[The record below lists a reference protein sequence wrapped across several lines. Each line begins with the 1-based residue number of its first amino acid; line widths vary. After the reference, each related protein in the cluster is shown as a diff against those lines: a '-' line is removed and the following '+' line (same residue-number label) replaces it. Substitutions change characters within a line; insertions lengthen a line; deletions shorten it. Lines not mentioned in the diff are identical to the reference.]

1 MNKIYVVGIGP
12 GGTEHMTL
20 KAIDTLKCCDAVV
33 GYTPYINYVKEFI
46 EDKEIFTSGMTG
58 EVERCKKAIEIA
70 MTGKIVS
77 VISTGDAGLYGMA
90 GLILELAAGMDLE
103 VEIVPGVTS
112 AFSSA
117 SELGAPIMHDMA
129 IISLS
134 DLLTPWNLIE
144 KRLALAAEGDFV
156 ITIYNPRSKGRADH
170 LKKAVE
176 IILNHKSGDTL
187 VGIVKHAGRDNMK
200 KSITTLSSI
209 DYETVDM
216 NTTVIVGNKST
227 YIIDGKMVTKRGYE
241 I

>member
-1 MNKIYVVGIGP
+1 
-12 GGTEHMTL
+12 
-20 KAIDTLKCCDAVV
+20 
-33 GYTPYINYVKEFI
+33 
-46 EDKEIFTSGMTG
+46 
-58 EVERCKKAIEIA
+58 
-70 MTGKIVS
+70 
-77 VISTGDAGLYGMA
+77 
-90 GLILELAAGMDLE
+90 
-103 VEIVPGVTS
+103 
-112 AFSSA
+112 
-117 SELGAPIMHDMA
+117 MHDMA